1 MVTFGNTMISLPPL
15 VDNADRTV
23 EDVYKKIIPQI
34 EEARIATGYFY
45 LSGFDLY
52 REDLEQLADPDELGH
67 APLRILMGRQTNRS
81 TADEIGEGQSLRD
94 ELKDEVKE
102 SIEDLNNA
110 QLGRLDRL
118 RDFIAEDKVSVRVR
132 NPENGYFHAK
142 GASFRAPHDDDDWAT
157 DDDTDTR
164 PCATIVGSSNFTASG
179 HRNNIELNLTSQDR
193 PEAEAFED
201 WYDNQWAN
209 AEDFSE
215 EIIKIIENSDRY
227 QDWQEQQEDESDDDD
242 TPEELGTY
250 IEPFELYKLLAYD
263 ELSGNV
269 NIRDSPL
276 YYFQT
281 LGYESAKEKLSQYNG
296 CIISD
301 SVGLGKSFIGGE
313 ILHDYRQRGDRCLL
327 IVPANLTEQWED
339 LLQDDTDED
348 GNPYFGLEV
357 DGTHLDVMSI
367 SKFQN
372 LTYDEAQ
379 DLKDAFDV
387 VLIDEAHRF
396 RNHGKW
402 RPNPDDEDDYKGTR
416 RHANL
421 RQLRGKTMIMLT
433 ATPINNSAT
442 DLENLISLFTSP
454 EELRNKA
461 SLDFDAFEE
470 YIELSETRKKIAAG
484 KEEAS
489 EEEQREITEQLQR
502 HSEEI
507 SKILNEV
514 MVLRTR
520 KHVKDQIQDEE
531 DFEMSFKPPTLSKEQ
546 YSLPA
551 AYQPVYRMLPD
562 VMDALHLPHI
572 TVKNPKAGG
581 TLKALYKLNLLKR
594 LESSTYAFVQ
604 SIKTLHQSERQLL
617 GLLDGL
623 PEDEKI
629 DMLRA
634 AQNGEESGTLDDF
647 VEGSDAAE
655 DLEQTLEEFGFDTTA
670 VRADDDREND
680 STDELID
687 ATIGEVKTY
696 IREDLTLL
704 AYFLSQFI
712 GDVARD
718 AGDVSDHAVS
728 TRQWLHD
735 HNAGVLPDVPEEELN
750 PILYPRSDL
759 SNVDEATREFY
770 EAVFSLREFRD
781 PKVER
786 LANVLNGYDDEKVLI
801 FTQYRATADYVH
813 RTLLNSPDSPLTDAN
828 SAVVKGGDENKQDVI
843 QRFAPE
849 ASGYQQTLAESGESE
864 LQYVVATDTLSEG
877 VNLQDV
883 SVQVSFDL
891 PWNPMRIVQRVGRID
906 RIGSTEEKY
915 VHNFYPDGDIEAAIK
930 LLKRL
935 QAKINDIAL
944 IVGKENNILDPNE
957 DQILE
962 KTGVDTEKTIGELQ
976 VDEIEDSLQKSRE
989 IDDVNE
995 LDDTSKNPLLR
1006 NAGSNEH
1013 AAYERFL
1020 LKKELNEEFGLSE
1033 DDFEYA
1039 ADYFDEAPEEREFLY
1054 TNVTDHDSGPR
1065 PGVFAL
1071 AHLWFDDDEQESPLG
1086 RVRRAFYYKPFSGEV
1101 KERPV
1106 GTLKIDPSVT
1116 GEPITGNAENVLA
1129 NRATIADVLDDRLD
1143 AIREG
1148 QVEGAFKQGESFS
1161 KEQETILDFIAH
1173 YLQPNHG
1180 EMSVPVKEYENLE
1193 KWAVEIR
1200 ERLQNVKLANTD
1212 EDRILRDTFRNNE
1225 QYDSFPEWPPIEF
1238 LEELEEFLD
1247 ENVEASTEYQS
1258 KLVGESEVQAQLMCW
1273 GVVGT

>member
-1 MVTFGNTMISLPPL
+1 MLSLPPL
-15 VDNADRTV
+15 VDNANRTL
-23 EDVYKKIIPQI
+23 EDVYKKIIPQV

-52 REDLEQLADPDELGH
+52 RDDLKHLADPEELGH

-81 TADEIGEGQSLRD
+81 TADEITEGKNLKEELQS
-94 ELKDEVKE
+94 EVEE
-102 SIEDLNNA
+102 SIADLNNA
-110 QLGRLDRL
+110 QLDRLDRL

-142 GASFRAPHDDDDWAT
+142 GASFRAPEDDDDWSS
-157 DDDTDTR
+157 DDDIDTR
-164 PCATIVGSSNFTASG
+164 PCATVVGSSNFTASG

-215 EIIKIIENSDRY
+215 EIIRIIEHSDRY
-227 QDWQEQQEDESDDDD
+227 QDWKDQQEEEPDDEETAED
-242 TPEELGTY
+242 LGTY
-250 IEPFELYKLLAYD
+250 LEPFELYKLLAYD

-281 LGYESAKEKLSQYNG
+281 LGYESAKEKLSQFNG

-313 ILHDYRQRGDRCLL
+313 LLHDYRQSGDHCLL

-339 LLQDDTDED
+339 LLQDDTGED

-367 SKFQN
+367 STFQN
-372 LTYDEAQ
+372 LQYDEIQ
-379 DLKDAFDV
+379 NLKDRFDV

-402 RPNPDDEDDYKGTR
+402 RPNPDHEDDYKGTR

-433 ATPINNSAT
+433 ATPINNFAT
-442 DLENLISLFTSP
+442 DLENLISLFTSA
-454 EELRNKA
+454 EEIRNKA
-461 SLDFDAFEE
+461 SLNFDAFEQ
-470 YIELSETRKKIAAG
+470 YIDLSETRKRIAAG
-484 KEEAS
+484 KKEAT
-489 EEEQREITEQLQR
+489 EEEQRKLTEQLQR

-520 KHVKDQIQDEE
+520 KHVKDQIQDDE
-531 DFEMSFKPPTLSKEQ
+531 DFEMSFKPPKLHKEEYTL
-546 YSLPA
+546 PP
-551 AYQPVYRMLPD
+551 AYQPIYRRLPD

-604 SIKTLHQSERQLL
+604 SIETLHQSERQLL

-623 PEDEKI
+623 PEDENI
-629 DMLRA
+629 NMLRA
-634 AQNGEESGTLDDF
+634 ARDDEESETLDDF
-647 VEGSDAAE
+647 VERSDAVE
-655 DLEQTLEEFGFDTTA
+655 DLEETLEEFGFDTTA
-670 VRADDDREND
+670 VRADGDRQKDD
-680 STDELID
+680 TDELAD

-704 AYFLSQFI
+704 AYFLAQFI

-718 AGDVSDHAVS
+718 AGDVSDQAVS

-735 HNAGVLPDVPEEELN
+735 HNAGVLPDVPEDERN

-759 SNVDEATREFY
+759 SDVDEATREFY

-781 PKVER
+781 PKIDR
-786 LANVLNGYDDEKVLI
+786 LADVLNGYDDEKVLI
-801 FTQYRATADYVH
+801 FTQYRATADYAY
-813 RTLLNSPDSPLTDAN
+813 RTLLNDPDTPLTDAN
-828 SAVVKGGDENKQDVI
+828 STVVKGGDENKQDII

-849 ASGYQQTLAESGESE
+849 ASSYQQTLSESGESE

-883 SVQVSFDL
+883 SVQVSYDL

-906 RIGSTEEKY
+906 RIGSTSEKY

-957 DQILE
+957 DQILDR
-962 KTGVDTEKTIGELQ
+962 TGVDTEKTIGELQ

-989 IDDVNE
+989 IDDINE

-1006 NAGSNEH
+1006 NAGSNEQ

-1020 LKKELNEEFGLSE
+1020 LKKELNEDFGLIA

-1039 ADYFDEAPEEREFLY
+1039 EDYFDDSPEDREFLY
-1054 TNVTDHDSGPR
+1054 TNVTGHDAGPR

-1071 AHLWFDDDEQESPLG
+1071 AHLWFDDEDHDPPLG
-1086 RVRRAFYYKPFSGEV
+1086 RVRRAFYYKPFSDDV

-1106 GTLKIDPSVT
+1106 GTLKVNPSVT

-1129 NRATIADVLDDRLD
+1129 NREAIEDVVDERLE

-1148 QVEGAFKQGESFS
+1148 QVEGAFKQGDSFS
-1161 KEQETILDFIAH
+1161 KEQETILDFIAQ
-1173 YLQPNHG
+1173 YIQPKHG
-1180 EMSVPVKEYENLE
+1180 DKSAPVDGYETLDE
-1193 KWAVEIR
+1193 WAEQLR
-1200 ERLQNVKLANTD
+1200 DRLQEVKLANTD
-1212 EDRILRDTFRNNE
+1212 EDRILRDTFRHNE
-1225 QYDSFPEWPPIEF
+1225 QYDAFPEWPPIEF
-1238 LEELEEFLD
+1238 LTELEAFLE
-1247 ENVEASTEYQS
+1247 ENVEESTEYQS
-1258 KLVGESEVQAQLMCW
+1258 KLIGESDVNANLICW
-1273 GVVGT
+1273 GVVGR

>member
-1 MVTFGNTMISLPPL
+1 MLSLPPL
-15 VDNADRTV
+15 VDNTERTV

-52 REDLEQLADPDELGH
+52 REDLEQLADPVELGH
-67 APLRILMGRQTNRS
+67 APIRILMGRQTNQS
-81 TADEIGEGQSLRD
+81 TADEIGEGQNLRS
-94 ELKDEVKE
+94 ELKEEVEE
-102 SIEDLNNA
+102 SIEELNNA

-132 NPENGYFHAK
+132 NPESGYFHAK
-142 GASFRAPHDDDDWAT
+142 GASFRAPHDDDDWVAD

-164 PCATIVGSSNFTASG
+164 PCATVVGSSNFTASG

-193 PEAEAFED
+193 PEAEAFES

-215 EIIKIIENSDRY
+215 EIIRIIENSTKY
-227 QDWQEQQEDESDDDD
+227 QDWQEQQEEESDDDE
-242 TPEELGTY
+242 TPDDLGTY

-281 LGYESAKEKLSQYNG
+281 LGYESAKEKLSQFNG

-313 ILHDYRQRGDRCLL
+313 LLHDYRQRGDRCLL

-339 LLQDDTDED
+339 LLQGDTDED

-372 LTYDEAQ
+372 LAYDEVQ

-396 RNHGKW
+396 RNRGKW
-402 RPNPDDEDDYKGTR
+402 RPNPDHDDDYKGTR

-421 RQLRGKTMIMLT
+421 RQLRGKTIIMLT

-461 SLDFDAFEE
+461 SLDFGAFEE

-489 EEEQREITEQLQR
+489 DEKLQSITEQLQR

-520 KHVKDQIQDEE
+520 KHVKDQIQEEE

-546 YSLPA
+546 YSLPP

-604 SIKTLHQSERQLL
+604 SIQTLHQSERRLL

-623 PEDEKI
+623 PEEKEL
-629 DMLRA
+629 DLLRA
-634 AQNGEESGTLDDF
+634 AQDEEQSETLDDF
-647 VEGSDAAE
+647 VEGGDAAE

-670 VRADDDREND
+670 VRADEDTETDAP
-680 STDELID
+680 DELAD

-696 IREDLTLL
+696 IREDLTLI

-712 GDVARD
+712 GDIAQD
-718 AGDVSDHAVS
+718 SGDVSDQAVS
-728 TRQWLHD
+728 TRQWLHE

-759 SNVDEATREFY
+759 SDVDGETREFY

-786 LANVLNGYDDEKVLI
+786 LTDVLNGYDDEKVLV

-813 RTLLNSPDSPLTDAN
+813 RALLNDPDSPLTEAN
-828 SAVVKGGDENKQDVI
+828 SAVVKGGDDNKQDVI

-849 ASGYQQTLAESGESE
+849 ASGYQQTLAESGEDE
-864 LQYVVATDTLSEG
+864 LQYVIATDTLSEG

-883 SVQVSFDL
+883 SVQISFDL

-906 RIGSTEEKY
+906 RIGSTDEKY

-962 KTGVDTEKTIGELQ
+962 QTGVETEKTIGELQ

-989 IDDVNE
+989 VEDINE

-1020 LKKELNEEFGLSE
+1020 LKKELNEEFGLTE
-1033 DDFEYA
+1033 KDFEYA
-1039 ADYFDEAPEEREFLY
+1039 ADYFEESPAERERLY
-1054 TNVTDHDSGPR
+1054 TNVTDHHSGPR
-1065 PGVFAL
+1065 PGVFGL
-1071 AHLWFDDDEQESPLG
+1071 AHLWFDDDDHESPLG
-1086 RVRRAFYYKPFSGEV
+1086 RVRRAFYYKPFADEV

-1106 GTLKIDPSVT
+1106 GTLKIDPEVS
-1116 GEPITGNAENVLA
+1116 GEPITGDAENVLS
-1129 NRATIADVLDDRLD
+1129 NREEIQEVLDDRLE

-1148 QVEGAFKQGESFS
+1148 QVEGAFKQGDSFS
-1161 KEQETILDFIAH
+1161 KEQETILDFIAYH
-1173 YLQPNHG
+1173 LRPNYG
-1180 EMSVPVKEYENLE
+1180 EKSVPAEEYDTLDE
-1193 KWAVEIR
+1193 WAESLS
-1200 ERLQNVKLANTD
+1200 ERLQDVKLANTD
-1212 EDRILRDTFRNNE
+1212 EDRILQQTFRHNE
-1225 QYDSFPEWPPIEF
+1225 QYDSFPDWPPVEF
-1238 LEELEEFLD
+1238 LEELEAFLE
-1247 ENVEASTEYQS
+1247 ENVEESTEYQS
-1258 KLVGESEVQAQLMCW
+1258 KLVGESGVQARLICW

>member
-1 MVTFGNTMISLPPL
+1 MAILGNTMISLPPL

-23 EDVYKKIIPQI
+23 EDVFKKIIPQI

-52 REDLEQLADPDELGH
+52 REDLEQLADPEGLGH

-94 ELKDEVKE
+94 ELKDEVEE

-110 QLGRLDRL
+110 QLVRLDRL
-118 RDFIAEDKVSVRVR
+118 RDFIAEDMVSVRVR

-142 GASFRAPHDDDDWAT
+142 GASFRAPQDDDDWAT

-179 HRNNIELNLTSQDR
+179 HQNNIELNLTSQDR

-215 EIIKIIENSDRY
+215 EIIKIIEKNDRY
-227 QDWQEQQEDESDDDD
+227 QDWKEQQEDETDDDE
-242 TPEELGTY
+242 TPGELGRY

-281 LGYESAKEKLSQYNG
+281 LGYESAGEKLSQYNG

-313 ILHDYRQRGDRCLL
+313 LLRDYRRRGDRCLL

-339 LLQDDTDED
+339 LLQEDTDED
-348 GNPYFGLEV
+348 GNLYFGLEV
-357 DGTHLDVMSI
+357 DGRHLEVMSI

-372 LTYDEAQ
+372 LTFGEAKE
-379 DLKDAFDV
+379 LRDAFDV

-402 RPNPDDEDDYKGTR
+402 RPDPEDEDDYKGTR

-442 DLENLISLFTSP
+442 DLQNLISLFTSP

-461 SLDFDAFEE
+461 SLDFEAFQE
-470 YIELSETRKKIAAG
+470 YIELSKTRKEIAAG

-489 EEEQREITEQLQR
+489 AEKQRKITEQLQR

-507 SKILNEV
+507 SKILNEL

-531 DFEMSFKPPTLSKEQ
+531 DFVMSFKPPALSKEQ
-546 YSLPA
+546 YSLPP

-623 PEDEKI
+623 PEDKKI

-634 AQNGEESGTLDDF
+634 AQSSEEPGTLDDF

-670 VRADDDREND
+670 VRADDDRESD

-687 ATIGEVKTY
+687 ATIGEVKAY

-786 LANVLNGYDDEKVLI
+786 LANVLNGYNDEKVLI

-813 RTLLNSPDSPLTDAN
+813 RTLLNSPDSPLSDAN
-828 SAVVKGGDENKQDVI
+828 SAVVKGGDKNKQDVI
-843 QRFAPE
+843 QRVAPE

-906 RIGSTEEKY
+906 RIGSTDEKY

-957 DQILE
+957 DQVLQ
-962 KTGVDTEKTIGELQ
+962 KTGVETEKTIGELQ
-976 VDEIEDSLQKSRE
+976 VEEIEDSLQKSRE
-989 IDDVNE
+989 IEDVNE

-1020 LKKELNEEFGLSE
+1020 LKKELNEDFGLSE

-1039 ADYFDEAPEEREFLY
+1039 ADYFDEVPEERERLY
-1054 TNVTDHDSGPR
+1054 TNIINHDSGPR
-1065 PGVFAL
+1065 PGVFGL
-1071 AHLWFDDDEQESPLG
+1071 AHLWFDDDDHESPLG
-1086 RVRRAFYYKPFSGEV
+1086 RVRRAFYYKPFTDQV

-1106 GTLKIDPSVT
+1106 GTLKIDPEVG
-1116 GEPITGNAENVLA
+1116 GEPITGNADTVLA
-1129 NRATIADVLDDRLD
+1129 NREAIQEVLDDRLE

-1148 QVEGAFKQGESFS
+1148 QVEGAFKQGDSFS

-1173 YLQPNHG
+1173 YIQPNHG
-1180 EMSVPVKEYENLE
+1180 EMAAPVDEHETLGGWTE
-1193 KWAVEIR
+1193 DLR
-1200 ERLQNVKLANTD
+1200 DRLQDVKLANTD
-1212 EDRILRDTFRNNE
+1212 EDRILRETFRHNE
-1225 QYDSFPEWPPIEF
+1225 HYDSFPDWPPVEF
-1238 LEELEEFLD
+1238 LEDLEKFLE
-1247 ENVEASTEYQS
+1247 ENVEGSTEYQAN
-1258 KLVGESEVQAQLMCW
+1258 LVGESEVHARLMCW
-1273 GVVGT
+1273 GVVGS

>member
-1 MVTFGNTMISLPPL
+1 MLSLPPL
-15 VDNADRTV
+15 VDNAEGTL
-23 EDVYKKIIPQI
+23 EDTYKKIVPQI

-52 REDLEQLADPDELGH
+52 REDLEKLADPDELGH
-67 APLRILMGRQTNRS
+67 APLRILMGRQTNRD
-81 TADEIGEGQSLRD
+81 TADEIGDGQNLRD
-94 ELKDEVKE
+94 EFKQEVEE
-102 SIEDLNNA
+102 SIGELNNA
-110 QLGRLDRL
+110 QIGRLDRL
-118 RDFIAEDKVSVRVR
+118 RDFIAEGKVSVRVR

-142 GASFRAPHDDDDWAT
+142 GGSFRAPLEEDEEWVT
-157 DDDTDTR
+157 DEDSDAR

-179 HRNNIELNLTSQDR
+179 HRNNIELNLTSQDQHK
-193 PEAEAFED
+193 AEAFED

-215 EIIKIIENSDRY
+215 EIIRIIENSEEY
-227 QDWQEQQEDESDDDD
+227 QDWQDQQEDEPDDED
-242 TPEELGTY
+242 TSQELGTY
-250 IEPFELYKLLAYD
+250 LEPFELYKLLAYD
-263 ELSGNV
+263 ELNGNV

-276 YYFQT
+276 YYFQK
-281 LGYESAKEKLSQYNG
+281 LGYESAKEKVSQFNG

-313 ILHDYRQRGDRCLL
+313 LLHDYRQRGDHCLL
-327 IVPANLTEQWED
+327 IVPANLTDQWED

-372 LTYDEAQ
+372 LTFEEVQ
-379 DLKDAFDV
+379 ELKDTFDV
-387 VLIDEAHRF
+387 LLIDEAHRF
-396 RNHGKW
+396 RNYGKW
-402 RPNPDDEDDYKGTR
+402 RPNPDHDDNYRGTR

-442 DLENLISLFTSP
+442 DLKNLISLFTSP

-461 SLDFDAFEE
+461 SLDFDAFDK
-470 YIELSETRKKIAAG
+470 YIELSETRKRIAAG
-484 KEEAS
+484 KEEVS
-489 EEEQREITEQLQR
+489 DEEQQDITEKLQR
-502 HSEEI
+502 HSTEI
-507 SKILNEV
+507 SNILNEV

-520 KHVKDQIQDEE
+520 KHVKEQIKDGE
-531 DFEMSFKPPTLSKEQ
+531 DFEMSFKPPKLNKQQ

-572 TVKNPKAGG
+572 TVKNPKAGS

-604 SIKTLHQSERQLL
+604 SIETLHQSERQLL
-617 GLLDGL
+617 GLLEGL
-623 PEDEKI
+623 PEDEDI
-629 DMLRA
+629 EMLRRV
-634 AQNGEESGTLDDF
+634 QNGDESETIGDF
-647 VEGSDAAE
+647 VEGKDAVE
-655 DLEQTLEEFGFDTTA
+655 DLEQTLEEFGFDATA
-670 VRADDDREND
+670 VRADDTGESTD
-680 STDELID
+680 TDELAD

-696 IREDLTLL
+696 IREDLTLIS
-704 AYFLSQFI
+704 YFLTQFI

-718 AGDVSDHAVS
+718 AGNVNDHAVS

-735 HNAGVLPDVPEEELN
+735 HNAGVLPDVPDDEVN

-759 SNVDEATREFY
+759 SHVDSVTRDFY
-770 EAVFSLREFRD
+770 GAVFSLREFRD
-781 PKVER
+781 PKIDR
-786 LANVLNGYDDEKVLI
+786 LADVLHDHDQKVLV
-801 FTQYRATADYVH
+801 FTQYRATADYVY
-813 RTLLNSPDSPLTDAN
+813 RTLRDNPDSPVTDAN
-828 SAVVKGGDENKQDVI
+828 SAVIKGGDDNKQDII

-849 ASGYQQTLAESGESE
+849 ASGYQQTLSESDEME
-864 LQYVVATDTLSEG
+864 LQYVISTDTLSEG

-883 SVQVSFDL
+883 SVAVNYDL

-906 RIGSTEEKY
+906 RIGSTAEKH

-962 KTGVDTEKTIGELQ
+962 KTGVNTEKTIGELE
-976 VDEIEDSLQKSRE
+976 VDEIEDSLRKSRE

-1006 NAGSNEH
+1006 NAGSNEN
-1013 AAYERFL
+1013 AAFERYL
-1020 LKKELNEEFGLSE
+1020 LKRELNEDYGLTTN
-1033 DDFEYA
+1033 DFEYA
-1039 ADYFDEAPEEREFLY
+1039 EDYFDDPPEEREFLY
-1054 TNVTDHDSGPR
+1054 TNVTDHDAGPR
-1065 PGVFAL
+1065 PGVFGL
-1071 AHLWFDDDEQESPLG
+1071 VHLWFDDDDHESPLG
-1086 RVRRAFYYKPFSGEV
+1086 RVRRAFYYKPFTDDV

-1106 GTLKIDPSVT
+1106 GTLKIDPAVV
-1116 GEPITGNAENVLA
+1116 GEPITGNADNVVA
-1129 NRATIADVLDDRLD
+1129 NRNEIQEVLDDRLE

-1148 QVEGAFKQGESFS
+1148 QVEGAFKQGEAFS

-1180 EMSVPVKEYENLE
+1180 DEPTPVEDFETLDEWAENL
-1193 KWAVEIR
+1193 R
-1200 ERLQNVKLANTD
+1200 NRLQDVKLANTD
-1212 EDRILRDTFRNNE
+1212 EDRILRDAFRHNE
-1225 QYDSFPEWPPIEF
+1225 HYDSFPEWPPAEF
-1238 LEELEEFLD
+1238 LRQLEKFVD
-1247 ENVEASTEYQS
+1247 ENVEASTEYQA
-1258 KLVGESEVQAQLMCW
+1258 KLVGESDVQARLMCW
-1273 GVVGT
+1273 GVIGT

>member
-1 MVTFGNTMISLPPL
+1 MLSLPPL
-15 VDNADRTV
+15 VDNADRKL

-52 REDLEQLADPDELGH
+52 REDLEQLADSDEIGH

-81 TADEIGEGQSLRD
+81 TADEIGVGQNLRD
-94 ELKDEVKE
+94 EFKNEVEE
-102 SIEDLNNA
+102 SIAELNNP

-118 RDFIAEDKVSVRVR
+118 RDFIAEGLVSVRVR
-132 NPENGYFHAK
+132 DPENGYFHAK
-142 GASFRAPHDDDDWAT
+142 GASFRAPKDDDGWT
-157 DDDTDTR
+157 EDDDTDTR

-179 HRNNIELNLTSQDR
+179 HRNNVELNLTSQDQR
-193 PEAEAFED
+193 EAEAFED

-209 AEDFSE
+209 AEEFSD
-215 EIIKIIENSDRY
+215 EIIRIIENSDRY
-227 QDWQEQQEDESDDDD
+227 KDWQAQQEDEPEDED

-281 LGYESAKEKLSQYNG
+281 LGYESAKEKLSQFNG

-313 ILHDYRQRGDRCLL
+313 LLHDYRQRGDHCLL

-339 LLQDDTDED
+339 LLQSDTDED

-372 LTYDEAQ
+372 LTFDQVQE
-379 DLKDAFDV
+379 LKDTFDV

-402 RPNPDDEDDYKGTR
+402 KPTPGHDNDYSGTR

-442 DLENLISLFTSP
+442 DLKNLISLFTSA

-461 SLDFDAFEE
+461 SLDFGAFEE
-470 YIELSETRKKIAAG
+470 YIELSEARKRIAAG
-484 KEEAS
+484 KEDVGEA
-489 EEEQREITEQLQR
+489 EQQEITEQLQR
-502 HSEEI
+502 HSKEI

-520 KHVKDQIQDEE
+520 KHVKEQIQDEE

-551 AYQPVYRMLPD
+551 SYQPVYRMLPD

-572 TVKNPKAGG
+572 TIKNPNAGG

-604 SIKTLHQSERQLL
+604 SIETLHQSERQLL
-617 GLLDGL
+617 GLLEGL
-623 PEDEKI
+623 PEDKKI
-629 DMLRA
+629 DRLRT
-634 AQNGEESGTLDDF
+634 AQGDDQPETLDDF
-647 VEGSDAAE
+647 VEGGDAAE
-655 DLEQTLEEFGFDTTA
+655 DLEQTLEEFGFDATS
-670 VRADDDREND
+670 VRADDEEEGND
-680 STDELID
+680 TDELAD
-687 ATIGEVKTY
+687 ATIGEVKTH
-696 IREDLTLL
+696 IREDLTLV

-718 AGDVSDHAVS
+718 SGDVSDQAVS
-728 TRQWLHD
+728 TRQWLHE
-735 HNAGVLPDVPEEELN
+735 HNAGVLPDVPEDELN
-750 PILYPRSDL
+750 PILYPQSDL
-759 SNVDEATREFY
+759 SEVDEATREFY
-770 EAVFSLREFRD
+770 DAVFSLREFRD
-781 PKVER
+781 PKIDR
-786 LANVLNGYDDEKVLI
+786 LADVLNGYDDEKVLI
-801 FTQYRATADYVH
+801 FTQYRATADYVY
-813 RTLLNSPDSPLTDAN
+813 RTLLDNPESPLTAAN

-883 SVQVSFDL
+883 SVQVSYDL

-906 RIGSTEEKY
+906 RIGSTADKY

-962 KTGVDTEKTIGELQ
+962 QTGVETDKTIGELQ
-976 VDEIEDSLQKSRE
+976 VDEIEDSLQRSRE

-1006 NAGSNEH
+1006 NAGSNEQ

-1020 LKKELNEEFGLSE
+1020 LKTELNEDFGLESA
-1033 DDFEYA
+1033 DFEYA
-1039 ADYFDEAPEEREFLY
+1039 EQYFDQSPNERAFLY
-1054 TNVTDHDSGPR
+1054 TNAVDHESGPR
-1065 PGVFAL
+1065 AGVFGL
-1071 AHLWFDDDEQESPLG
+1071 AHLWFDDDDDEPPLG
-1086 RVRRAFYYKPFSGEV
+1086 RVRRAFYYKPFGGEV
-1101 KERPV
+1101 SERPV
-1106 GTLKIDPSVT
+1106 GMLKLDPAVD
-1116 GEPITGNAENVLA
+1116 GEPITASADNAVA
-1129 NRATIADVLDDRLD
+1129 NREAIQAVLDERLE

-1148 QVEGAFKQGESFS
+1148 QVKGAFDQGDSFS
-1161 KEQETILDFIAH
+1161 KEQETILDFISH
-1173 YLQPNHG
+1173 YIEPNHG
-1180 EMSVPVKEYENLE
+1180 GMAVAVDGYETVDE
-1193 KWAVEIR
+1193 WAADLKK
-1200 ERLQNVKLANTD
+1200 RLQDVKLANTD
-1212 EDRILRDTFRNNE
+1212 EDRILRDTFRHSD

-1238 LEELEEFLD
+1238 LQQLELFVE
-1247 ENVEASTEYQS
+1247 ENVERSTEYQT
-1258 KLVGESEVQAQLMCW
+1258 KLMGESEVQAKLMCW
-1273 GVVGT
+1273 GVIGT

>member
-1 MVTFGNTMISLPPL
+1 MLSLPPL
-15 VDNADRTV
+15 VDNTNRTL
-23 EDVYKKIIPQI
+23 EDIYKKIIPQI

-52 REDLEQLADPDELGH
+52 RDDLKQLADPDEIGR
-67 APLRILMGRQTNRS
+67 APIRILMGRQTNRS
-81 TADEIGEGQSLRD
+81 TADEIGEGQNLRDKLRD
-94 ELKDEVKE
+94 EVEE
-102 SIEDLNNA
+102 SIEELNNA
-110 QLGRLDRL
+110 QIGRLDRL
-118 RDFIAEDKVSVRVR
+118 RDFIAEDKVRVRVR
-132 NPENGYFHAK
+132 DPEHGYFHAK
-142 GASFRAPHDDDDWAT
+142 GASFRAPQVDGDWDT
-157 DDDTDTR
+157 DGDTDTR

-179 HRNNIELNLTSQDR
+179 HRNNVELNLTSQDR

-215 EIIKIIENSDRY
+215 EIIRIIENSNRY
-227 QDWQEQQEDESDDDD
+227 QNWQKQQKEKTNSNETSD
-242 TPEELGTY
+242 ELGTY

-281 LGYESAKEKLSQYNG
+281 LGYESAKEKLSRFNG

-313 ILHDYRQRGDRCLL
+313 LLHDYRHRGDRCLL
-327 IVPANLTEQWED
+327 IVPANLTEQWLT
-339 LLQDDTDED
+339 LLQEDTDED
-348 GNPYFGLEV
+348 GNPYFGLEA
-357 DGTHLDVMSI
+357 DGTHLDIMSI

-372 LTYDEAQ
+372 LRYDEVQ
-379 DLKDAFDV
+379 ELRDEFNV

-396 RNHGKW
+396 RNYGKW
-402 RPNPDDEDDYKGTR
+402 RPNPKDEDDYKGTR
-416 RHANL
+416 RHANI

-461 SLDFDAFEE
+461 SLDFDAFDA
-470 YIELSETRKKIAAG
+470 YIKLSETRKKIAAG
-484 KEEAS
+484 KEKAS
-489 EEEQREITEQLQR
+489 EDEMRKITERLQR

-520 KHVKDQIQDEE
+520 KHVKEQIQDDE
-531 DFEMSFKPPTLSKEQ
+531 DFVMSFKPPTLMKEQ

-572 TVKNPKAGG
+572 TIKNPKAGG

-594 LESSTYAFVQ
+594 LESSTFAFVQ
-604 SIKTLHQSERQLL
+604 SIETLHQSEQQLL
-617 GLLDGL
+617 GLLNNL

-629 DMLRA
+629 DRLRTV
-634 AQNGEESGTLDDF
+634 QDDPESGSLDDF
-647 VEGSDAAE
+647 VEGGDAAE
-655 DLEQTLEEFGFDTTA
+655 DLEQTLEEFGFDATA
-670 VRADDDREND
+670 VRADDDRKRDNI
-680 STDELID
+680 DELVD
-687 ATIGEVKTY
+687 ATIGEIKTY

-718 AGDVSDHAVS
+718 SGDVNDHAVS

-735 HNAGVLPDVPEEELN
+735 HNAGVLPDVPEMEMN
-750 PILYPRSDL
+750 PILYPQSKLTD
-759 SNVDEATREFY
+759 VDVATREFY

-781 PKVER
+781 PKVDR
-786 LANVLNGYDDEKVLI
+786 LAKILNKYDDEKILI
-801 FTQYRATADYVH
+801 FTQYRATADYVY
-813 RTLLNSPDSPLTDAN
+813 RSLRNKPNSPLTDAN
-828 SAVVKGGDENKQDVI
+828 SAVVKGGDDNKQSII
-843 QRFAPE
+843 QRFAPK
-849 ASGYQQTLAESGESE
+849 ASGYQQTLFESGESE

-877 VNLQDV
+877 VNLQDI
-883 SVQVSFDL
+883 SVQVSYDL

-906 RIGSTEEKY
+906 RIGSTDDKY

-962 KTGVDTEKTIGELQ
+962 KTGVDTQKTIGELQ
-976 VDEIEDSLQKSRE
+976 IDEIEDSLQRSRE

-1020 LKKELNEEFGLSE
+1020 LKKELNEDFGLSE

-1039 ADYFDEAPEEREFLY
+1039 VDYFDEKPEDREFLY
-1054 TNVTDHDSGPR
+1054 TNITDHDSGPR

-1071 AHLWFDDDEQESPLG
+1071 AHLWFEENDQEPPLG
-1086 RVRRAFYYKPFSGEV
+1086 RIRRAFYYKPFTDGV

-1106 GTLKIDPSVT
+1106 GTLKIDPSVD
-1116 GEPITGNAENVLA
+1116 GEPITGNTENVLA
-1129 NRATIADVLDDRLD
+1129 NRDAIGDVLNDRLE

-1161 KEQETILDFIAH
+1161 KEQETILDFIDH
-1173 YLQPNHG
+1173 YLLPNYN
-1180 EMSVPVKEYENLE
+1180 ETSAPVDDYDTLGD
-1193 KWAVEIR
+1193 WIDDLR
-1200 ERLQNVKLANTD
+1200 ERLQEVKLAETD
-1212 EDRILRDTFRNNE
+1212 EDRILRDTFRHNKK
-1225 QYDSFPEWPPIEF
+1225 YGSFPDWPPVEF
-1238 LEELEEFLD
+1238 LKRLEEFLG
-1247 ENVEASTEYQS
+1247 ENVDESTEYQA
-1258 KLVGESEVQAQLMCW
+1258 KLVGESDVQTRIMCW
-1273 GVVGT
+1273 GVVGA

>member
-1 MVTFGNTMISLPPL
+1 MISLPPL
-15 VDNADRTV
+15 VDNAKRTV

-52 REDLEQLADPDELGH
+52 RDDLEELADPDELGH

-81 TADEIGEGQSLRD
+81 TADEIGEGQSLRG
-94 ELKDEVKE
+94 ELRDEVEE

-142 GASFRAPHDDDDWAT
+142 GASFRAPHDDDDWVT

-193 PEAEAFED
+193 PEADAFED

-227 QDWQEQQEDESDDDD
+227 QSWKEQKEKESEDQEAPED
-242 TPEELGTY
+242 LGTY

-281 LGYESAKEKLSQYNG
+281 LGYESAREKLSQFNG

-313 ILHDYRQRGDRCLL
+313 LLYDYRQRGDRCLL

-372 LTYDEAQ
+372 LSFDEVQ
-379 DLKDAFDV
+379 DLKEGFDA

-402 RPNPDDEDDYKGTR
+402 RPNPEDEDDYKGTR

-489 EEEQREITEQLQR
+489 EEEQRNITEQLQR

-546 YSLPA
+546 YSLPP

-604 SIKTLHQSERQLL
+604 SIETLHQSERQLL

-629 DMLRA
+629 DKLRT
-634 AQNGEESGTLDDF
+634 AQNGEESETLDDF

-670 VRADDDREND
+670 VRADDDRESD

-687 ATIGEVKTY
+687 ATISEVKTY

-704 AYFLSQFI
+704 AYFLTQFI

-718 AGDVSDHAVS
+718 AGDVNDQAVS

-735 HNAGVLPDVPEEELN
+735 HNAGVLPDVPEVELN
-750 PILYPRSDL
+750 PVLYPRSDL
-759 SNVDEATREFY
+759 SDVDEATREFY

-813 RTLLNSPDSPLTDAN
+813 RTLLNNPDSPLTNAN

-935 QAKINDIAL
+935 QAKISDIAL

-962 KTGVDTEKTIGELQ
+962 KSGVDTEKTIGELQ
-976 VDEIEDSLQKSRE
+976 VDEIEDSLQRSRE
-989 IDDVNE
+989 INDVNE

-1006 NAGSNEH
+1006 NAGSNEQ

-1020 LKKELNEEFGLSE
+1020 LKKELNEDFGLTT

-1039 ADYFDEAPEEREFLY
+1039 EDYFEDPPEDREFLY
-1054 TNVTDHDSGPR
+1054 TNVINHDSGPR
-1065 PGVFAL
+1065 PGVFGL
-1071 AHLWFDDDEQESPLG
+1071 AHLWFDDEDQESPLG
-1086 RVRRAFYYKPFSGEV
+1086 RVRRAFYYKPFTDDV

-1106 GTLKIDPSVT
+1106 GTLKIKPSVT
-1116 GEPITGNAENVLA
+1116 GEPITGDAENVLA
-1129 NRATIADVLDDRLD
+1129 NRDAIQDVLDNRLE

-1148 QVEGAFKQGESFS
+1148 QVEGAFKQGEAFS
-1161 KEQETILDFIAH
+1161 KEQETILDFITH
-1173 YLQPNHG
+1173 YIQPNHG
-1180 EMSVPVKEYENLE
+1180 EKSVPRDDYETLE
-1193 KWAVEIR
+1193 EWAGELH
-1200 ERLQNVKLANTD
+1200 ERLQDVKLANTD
-1212 EDRILRDTFRNNE
+1212 EDRILRDTFRHND
-1225 QYDSFPEWPPIEF
+1225 QYDSFPDWPPREFLKQLELF
-1238 LEELEEFLD
+1238 LEE
-1247 ENVEASTEYQS
+1247 NVEGSTEYQA
-1258 KLVGESEVQAQLMCW
+1258 KLVGESEVQAKLMCW
-1273 GVVGT
+1273 GVIGT

>member
-1 MVTFGNTMISLPPL
+1 MLYLPPL
-15 VDNADRTV
+15 VDNSDKTL
-23 EDVYKKIIPQI
+23 EDTYKRIIPQI

-52 REDLEQLADPDELGH
+52 REDLENLADPDELGR
-67 APLRILMGRQTNRS
+67 APLRILMGRQTDRS
-81 TADEIGEGQSLRD
+81 TADEIDEGQNLRD
-94 ELKDEVKE
+94 ELQNEVEE
-102 SIEDLNNA
+102 SIAELNNA
-110 QLGRLDRL
+110 QIGRLDRL
-118 RDFIAEDKVSVRVR
+118 RDFIAERKVSVRVR

-142 GASFRAPHDDDDWAT
+142 GASFRAPVT
-157 DDDTDTR
+157 DGEGWETGDDTDVR
-164 PCATIVGSSNFTASG
+164 PCATIVGSSNFTQSG
-179 HRNNIELNLTSQDR
+179 HRNNIELNLTSQDLDK
-193 PEAEAFED
+193 AKAFED

-215 EIIKIIENSDRY
+215 EIIRIIEDSKKY
-227 QDWQEQQEDESDDDD
+227 QDWQEQQEDEPDEEE

-250 IEPFELYKLLAYD
+250 LEPFELYKLLAYD
-263 ELSGNV
+263 ELNGNV
-269 NIRDSPL
+269 TVRDSPL
-276 YYFQT
+276 YYFQK
-281 LGYESAKEKLSQYNG
+281 LGYESAKEKLSQFNG

-313 ILHDYRQRGDRCLL
+313 LLHDYRQRGDHCLL
-327 IVPANLTEQWED
+327 IVPANLTDQWED

-372 LTYDEAQ
+372 LTFEEVQ
-379 DLKDAFDV
+379 ELKDTFDIL
-387 VLIDEAHRF
+387 LIDEAHRF
-396 RNHGKW
+396 RNYGKW
-402 RPNPDDEDDYKGTR
+402 RPTPTHDDDYKGTR

-421 RQLRGKTMIMLT
+421 RQLRDKTMIMLT

-442 DLENLISLFTSP
+442 DLQNLISLFTSP

-461 SLDFDAFEE
+461 SLDFDAFDE
-470 YIELSETRKKIAAG
+470 YIELSETRKRVAAG
-484 KEEAS
+484 KEEMS
-489 EEEQREITEQLQR
+489 EEEQRNITEQLQR
-502 HSEEI
+502 HSAEI
-507 SKILNEV
+507 SNILNEV

-520 KHVKDQIQDEE
+520 KHVKEQVQEDEE
-531 DFEMSFKPPTLSKEQ
+531 FEMSFTPPTLTKEE

-572 TVKNPKAGG
+572 TVKNPKAGS

-604 SIKTLHQSERQLL
+604 SIETLHESERQLL
-617 GLLDGL
+617 GLLEGL
-623 PEDEKI
+623 PEDEDI

-634 AQNGEESGTLDDF
+634 VQDGDEAVTIEDF
-647 VEGSDAAE
+647 VEGKDAVE

-670 VRADDDREND
+670 VRADDTDRGDGAEV
-680 STDELID
+680 DELAD

-696 IREDLTLL
+696 IREDLTLIS
-704 AYFLSQFI
+704 YFLSQFI

-735 HNAGVLPDVPEEELN
+735 HHAGVLPDVPEDELN

-759 SNVDEATREFY
+759 RDVDAATRDFY

-781 PKVER
+781 PKIDR
-786 LANVLNGYDDEKVLI
+786 LADVLNDHDQKVLV
-801 FTQYRATADYVH
+801 FTQYRATADYVY
-813 RTLLNSPDSPLTDAN
+813 RTLKNNPRSPLTEAN
-828 SAVVKGGDENKQDVI
+828 SAVIKGGDENKQDII
-843 QRFAPE
+843 QRFAPN
-849 ASGYQQTLAESGESE
+849 ASGYQQTLAESGETE

-883 SVQVSFDL
+883 HVAVNYDL

-906 RIGSTEEKY
+906 RIGSTAEKH

-957 DQILE
+957 NQLLE

-1020 LKKELNEEFGLSE
+1020 LKKELNEEFGLTA

-1039 ADYFDEAPEEREFLY
+1039 DDYFDDPPADREFLY
-1054 TNVTDHDSGPR
+1054 TNVTDHETGPR
-1065 PGVFAL
+1065 PGVFGL
-1071 AHLWFDDDEQESPLG
+1071 AHLWFDTEGQESPLG
-1086 RVRRAFYYKPFSGEV
+1086 RVRRAFYYKPFTDDV

-1106 GTLKIDPSVT
+1106 GTLKIDPSVE
-1116 GEPITGNAENVLA
+1116 GEPITGNVENVLA
-1129 NRATIADVLDDRLD
+1129 NRDAIQDVLDERLE

-1148 QVEGAFKQGESFS
+1148 QVAGAFKQGDAFS
-1161 KEQETILDFIAH
+1161 KEQETILDFIKH

-1180 EMSVPVKEYENLE
+1180 ELSVPVTDYETLE
-1193 KWAVEIR
+1193 AWADDLR
-1200 ERLQNVKLANTD
+1200 SRLRDVKLANTD
-1212 EDRILRDTFRNNE
+1212 EDRILRETFRHHE
-1225 QYDSFPEWPPIEF
+1225 QYESFPEWPPREF
-1238 LEELEEFLD
+1238 LEELEAFLE
-1247 ENVEASTEYQS
+1247 ENVEGSTEYQDT
-1258 KLVGESEVQAQLMCW
+1258 LVGESDVQARLVCW
-1273 GVVGT
+1273 GVVGR

>member
-1 MVTFGNTMISLPPL
+1 M
-15 VDNADRTV
+15 
-23 EDVYKKIIPQI
+23 PQI

-52 REDLEQLADPDELGH
+52 RSDLAELADPEKLGY
-67 APLRILMGRQTNRS
+67 APLRILMGRQTNRD
-81 TADEIGEGQSLRD
+81 TADEIGVGQNLRE
-94 ELKDEVKE
+94 ELRAEVKK
-102 SIEDLNNA
+102 SIKELNNA

-118 RDFIAEDKVSVRVR
+118 RDFIAESKVSVRVR

-142 GASFRAPHDDDDWAT
+142 GASFRAPHDDGDWPS

-179 HRNNIELNLTSQDR
+179 HRSNIELNLTSQNR

-215 EIIKIIENSDRY
+215 EIVKIIDNSDRY
-227 QDWQEQQEDESDDDD
+227 QEWQKQQVDESHDQETPDD
-242 TPEELGTY
+242 LGTY

-281 LGYESAKEKLSQYNG
+281 LGYESAKEKLSQFNG

-313 ILHDYRQRGDRCLL
+313 LLRDYRQRGDRCLL

-357 DGTHLDVMSI
+357 DGMHLDVMSI

-372 LTYDEAQ
+372 FTFEEVQ
-379 DLKDAFDV
+379 DIKDAFDV
-387 VLIDEAHRF
+387 VLVDEAHRF

-402 RPNPDDEDDYKGTR
+402 RPTPEHDDDYKGIR

-442 DLENLISLFTSP
+442 DLENLISLFTSS

-461 SLDFDAFEE
+461 SLDFTAFEE
-470 YIELSETRKKIAAG
+470 YIDLSETRKKIAAG

-489 EEEQREITEQLQR
+489 DEKLQSITEQLQR

-520 KHVKDQIQDEE
+520 KHVKDQVQDEE

-546 YSLPA
+546 YSLPP
-551 AYQPVYRMLPD
+551 AYEPVYRMLPD

-604 SIKTLHQSERQLL
+604 SIQTLHQSERRLL
-617 GLLDGL
+617 GLLDRL
-623 PEDEKI
+623 PEDKEI
-629 DMLRA
+629 DLLRA
-634 AQNGEESGTLDDF
+634 AQDEEQAETLNDF
-647 VEGSDAAE
+647 VEGDDAAE
-655 DLEQTLEEFGFDTTA
+655 DLEQTLEEFGFDTAA
-670 VRADDDREND
+670 VRADSDTETNKPG
-680 STDELID
+680 ELAD
-687 ATIGEVKTY
+687 ATIGDVKTY
-696 IREDLTLL
+696 IREDLTLI

-712 GDVARD
+712 GDIAQD
-718 AGDVSDHAVS
+718 SGDVREQTDI
-728 TRQWLHD
+728 TRQWLHE

-759 SNVDEATREFY
+759 SDVDRETRAFY

-781 PKVER
+781 PKVDR
-786 LANVLNGYDDEKVLI
+786 LTDILNGYDDDKVLV

-813 RTLLNSPDSPLTDAN
+813 RALLDDPDSPLTEAN

-843 QRFAPE
+843 QRFAPK
-849 ASGYQQTLAESGESE
+849 ASGYKQTLAESGEDE
-864 LQYVVATDTLSEG
+864 LQYVIATDTLSEG

-883 SVQVSFDL
+883 SVQISFDL

-962 KTGVDTEKTIGELQ
+962 KTGMEPEKTIGELQ

-989 IDDVNE
+989 IEDVNE

-1039 ADYFDEAPEEREFLY
+1039 ADYFEESPEERECLY

-1065 PGVFAL
+1065 PGVFGL
-1071 AHLWFDDDEQESPLG
+1071 AHLWFDDDEHESPLG
-1086 RVRRAFYYKPFSGEV
+1086 RVRRAFYYKPFKHEI

-1106 GTLKIDPSVT
+1106 GTLKIDPGVG
-1116 GEPITGNAENVLA
+1116 GEPIKRNADNVLSKRKA
-1129 NRATIADVLDDRLD
+1129 IQEVLDDRLE

-1148 QVEGAFKQGESFS
+1148 QVEGAFRQGDSFS
-1161 KEQETILDFIAH
+1161 KEQETILDFITH

-1180 EMSVPVKEYENLE
+1180 EIPVPVDEYETLE
-1193 KWAVEIR
+1193 DWAEALQ
-1200 ERLQNVKLANTD
+1200 ERLQNVKLADTD
-1212 EDRILRDTFRNNE
+1212 EDRILREIYRHNE
-1225 QYDSFPEWPPIEF
+1225 QYHSLPDWPPIEF
-1238 LEELEEFLD
+1238 LESLENFLK
-1247 ENVEASTEYQS
+1247 ENVEASSEYQE
-1258 KLVGESEVQAQLMCW
+1258 KLVGESAVQARLIIW
-1273 GVVGT
+1273 GVIGT

>member
-1 MVTFGNTMISLPPL
+1 
-15 VDNADRTV
+15 
-23 EDVYKKIIPQI
+23 
-34 EEARIATGYFY
+34 
-45 LSGFDLY
+45 
-52 REDLEQLADPDELGH
+52 
-67 APLRILMGRQTNRS
+67 
-81 TADEIGEGQSLRD
+81 
-94 ELKDEVKE
+94 
-102 SIEDLNNA
+102 
-110 QLGRLDRL
+110 
-118 RDFIAEDKVSVRVR
+118 
-132 NPENGYFHAK
+132 
-142 GASFRAPHDDDDWAT
+142 
-157 DDDTDTR
+157 
-164 PCATIVGSSNFTASG
+164 
-179 HRNNIELNLTSQDR
+179 
-193 PEAEAFED
+193 
-201 WYDNQWAN
+201 
-209 AEDFSE
+209 
-215 EIIKIIENSDRY
+215 
-227 QDWQEQQEDESDDDD
+227 
-242 TPEELGTY
+242 
-250 IEPFELYKLLAYD
+250 
-263 ELSGNV
+263 
-269 NIRDSPL
+269 
-276 YYFQT
+276 
-281 LGYESAKEKLSQYNG
+281 
-296 CIISD
+296 
-301 SVGLGKSFIGGE
+301 
-313 ILHDYRQRGDRCLL
+313 
-327 IVPANLTEQWED
+327 
-339 LLQDDTDED
+339 DDTDED

-372 LTYDEAQ
+372 LAYDEVQ

-387 VLIDEAHRF
+387 VLVDEAHRF

-402 RPNPDDEDDYKGTR
+402 RPTPDHDDDYKGTR

-461 SLDFDAFEE
+461 SLDFGAFEE

-489 EEEQREITEQLQR
+489 DEKLQSITEQLQR

-546 YSLPA
+546 YSLPP

-604 SIKTLHQSERQLL
+604 SIQTLHQSERRLL

-623 PEDEKI
+623 PEEKEI
-629 DMLRA
+629 DLLRA
-634 AQNGEESGTLDDF
+634 AQDEEQAETLDDF
-647 VEGSDAAE
+647 VEGDDAAE

-670 VRADDDREND
+670 VRADEDTETDAP
-680 STDELID
+680 DELAD

-696 IREDLTLL
+696 IREDLTLI

-712 GDVARD
+712 GDIAQD
-718 AGDVSDHAVS
+718 SGDVSDQAVA
-728 TRQWLHD
+728 TRQWLHE

-759 SNVDEATREFY
+759 SDVDGETREFY

-786 LANVLNGYDDEKVLI
+786 LTDVLNGYNDEKVLV

-813 RTLLNSPDSPLTDAN
+813 RALLNDPDSPLTEAN
-828 SAVVKGGDENKQDVI
+828 SAVVKGGDDNKQDVI

-849 ASGYQQTLAESGESE
+849 ASGYQQTLAESGEDE
-864 LQYVVATDTLSEG
+864 LQYVIATDTLSEG

-883 SVQVSFDL
+883 SVQISFDL

-906 RIGSTEEKY
+906 RIGSTDEKY

-962 KTGVDTEKTIGELQ
+962 QTGVETEKTIGELQ

-989 IDDVNE
+989 VEDVNE

-1033 DDFEYA
+1033 HDFEYA
-1039 ADYFDEAPEEREFLY
+1039 ADYFEESPEERERLY

-1065 PGVFAL
+1065 PGVFGL
-1071 AHLWFDDDEQESPLG
+1071 AHLWFDDDDHESPLG
-1086 RVRRAFYYKPFSGEV
+1086 RVRRAFYYKPFAGEV

-1106 GTLKIDPSVT
+1106 GTLKIDPEVS
-1116 GEPITGNAENVLA
+1116 GEPISGDAENVLS
-1129 NRATIADVLDDRLD
+1129 NREEIQAVLDERLE

-1148 QVEGAFKQGESFS
+1148 QVEGAFKQGDSFS

-1173 YLQPNHG
+1173 YIRPNHG
-1180 EMSVPVKEYENLE
+1180 EESVPRDDYDTLDE
-1193 KWAVEIR
+1193 WAESLS
-1200 ERLQNVKLANTD
+1200 ERLQDVKLANTD
-1212 EDRILRDTFRNNE
+1212 EDRILQQTFRHSE
-1225 QYDSFPEWPPIEF
+1225 QYDSFPDWPPVEF
-1238 LEELEEFLD
+1238 LEELKAFLE
-1247 ENVEASTEYQS
+1247 ENVEESAEYQA
-1258 KLVGESEVQAQLMCW
+1258 KLVGESEVQTRLMCW
-1273 GVVGT
+1273 GVVGS